1 MIGNMVF
8 KRTFFT
14 LFSVI
19 NNIVS
24 HNIKGGGQV
33 SWLKN
38 RIAERTS
45 WDAGVIIAGSLAVIF
60 LGGIVKLAAYAG
72 LAYGI
77 WTLVKS
83 ED

>member
-1 MIGNMVF
+1 
-8 KRTFFT
+8 
-14 LFSVI
+14 VI
-19 NNIVS
+19 
-24 HNIKGGGQV
+24 KV
-33 SWLKN
+33 SWIKD

>member
-8 KRTFFT
+8 RRTFFT

-33 SWLKN
+33 SWLKD
-38 RIAERTS
+38 RIAESTS